1 MANSDKLKVLFIN
14 HSVRDGGPGR
24 SLFYILKY
32 LDRSKIEPFVLIP
45 KDDFF
50 SDDLKA
56 EGMYQNVIVDERF
69 PENIQRPRLE
79 FEALAN
85 LKKKFSFV
93 AQVVKII
100 SIFIN
105 IVDLVSLIKDS
116 PHVVKKNNIDVI
128 YCNGT
133 IAKIV
138 GAFIGRK
145 NNTDIIWHVR
155 NIQQTW
161 FLSFVIK
168 SLSKFRCVKSIIC
181 VSNATAEQFD
191 EVKEKVHVV
200 YNGLDPSDFSKR
212 GVKELLRKEFDISP
226 DTVVIGSTGR
236 VVKRKGYIDFI
247 DTAKKV
253 LDEIENKESVKFV
266 IVGDTPYFF
275 PVNHLNELKEHAD
288 ALGISENFVF
298 TGYKKDVKPYLR
310 GFDIFVIPSNY
321 PDPFPRSLIEAKSFS
336 LPVIG
341 FRIGGI
347 AEAIEDAK
355 TGFLCEKDGF
365 DEMKDNVKTLIKDE
379 KLRKSMGRN
388 GRKRVL
394 KLYSAK
400 ERSKDI
406 QDIILEQKF

>member
-1 MANSDKLKVLFIN
+1 MSNSEKLKVLFIN

-32 LDRSKIEPFVLIP
+32 LDRSKIEPFILIP
-45 KDDFF
+45 KDDYF

-69 PENIQRPRLE
+69 PENIQRPRVE
-79 FEALAN
+79 NKAFDN
-85 LKKKFSFV
+85 LKNKFNFV
-93 AQVVKII
+93 AQLVKII

-105 IVDLVSLIKDS
+105 VVDLISLIKDS
-116 PHVVKKNNIDVI
+116 HEIFRKNEIDVI

-133 IAKIV
+133 IAKIA
-138 GAFIGRK
+138 GAFMGRK
-145 NNTDIIWHVR
+145 NKTDVIWHVR

-168 SLSKFRCVKSIIC
+168 SLSRFKCVKKIIC
-181 VSNATAEQFD
+181 VSNATAAQFD
-191 EVKEKVHVV
+191 EVRDKVHVV

-212 GVKELLRKEFDISP
+212 GVKELLRAEFDIAS
-226 DTVVIGSTGR
+226 DTVVVGSTGR

-247 DTAKKV
+247 NTAKKV
-253 LDEIENKESVKFV
+253 LDEGNYKEKVKFV

-275 PVNHLNELKEHAD
+275 PVNHLKELKEHAD
-288 ALGISENFVF
+288 AIGVSENFVF
-298 TGYKKDVKPYLR
+298 TGYKKDVKPYLK

-336 LPVIG
+336 LPVVG

-347 AEAIEDAK
+347 AEAIEDGK
-355 TGFLCEKDGF
+355 TGYLCEKDGF
-365 DEMKDNVKTLIKDE
+365 NEMKDHIKTLINDE
-379 KLRKSMGRN
+379 KLRKRMGKNARS
-388 GRKRVL
+388 RVL
-394 KLYSAK
+394 KLYAA
-400 ERSKDI
+400 EDRSKDI
-406 QDIILEQKF
+406 QDIILELS